1 MLRYTI
7 RRLFQGIITVWFIAT
22 ATFVA
27 MHAVPGDPLIHD
39 KAVTAQIRKNLEI
52 KYGLDKP
59 VTQQYLIYMGN
70 MLKGDFGIS
79 FTQQNRSVNDIIV
92 KHFPVSATLGILA
105 VVFAAIGGILWG
117 ALTAL
122 YRNRLPDVVIMF
134 LVILGISVPSF
145 VFAALGQLALVNLN
159 ALFGRTL
166 LPVAGWG
173 TVAHMLVPSIVLGLG
188 TMAFLTRLMRSSMLE
203 IVNADYIRTAKAKGL
218 PITRIFLKHE
228 LRNAILPVI
237 TVLGPAIAAITT
249 GGFVVELVF
258 AIPGLGR
265 YFVQA
270 VQQLDYTVI
279 MGTTVFYGA
288 FLVLMVIL
296 VDLLYGTRRSARAT
310 GIEAWPKRTSPRT
323 HSNRSPRSGACSSSR
338 DRRCRTGRTRGCGSS
353 AIGARWLSLYII
365 VALLAVHRGW
375 VRSCGAVDP
384 ASQDVDQVSQTPWA
398 DRTATIVAP
407 YQPWDDAPTRSRLDG
422 RRARAGVTAG
432 GAGQYAGRASRVE
445 RRPSGNRLSGS
456 IATSCCRARST
467 TSACRWAR
475 STIPTRRASKTV
487 STSIRCATT
496 TRWCRSTPTATNGPH
511 TSRLPSTS
519 LASSPKTSRSRV
531 GLVSPDANLAPG
543 DVVRLALH
551 PFGTDYLG
559 RDLLARLMYGARVS
573 LFIGI
578 VAPFFF
584 VLLGIAVRQHRGL
597 HRRPRRLGC

>member
-1 MLRYTI
+1 MFRYTI
-7 RRLFQGIITVWFIAT
+7 KRLVQGVITVWFIAT

-59 VTQQYLIYMGN
+59 VLQQYLIYMGN

-105 VVFAAIGGILWG
+105 IVFAGIGGVLWG

-145 VFAALGQLALVNLN
+145 VFAALGQLTLVNVN

-173 TVAHMLVPSIVLGLG
+173 TVQHMIVPSLVLGLG

-203 IVNADYIRTAKAKGL
+203 IVNADYVRTAKAKGL

-288 FLVLMVIL
+288 FLVFMVIL
-296 VDLLYGTRRSARAT
+296 VDFLYG
-310 GIEAWPKRTSPRT
+310 
-323 HSNRSPRSGACSSSR
+323 
-338 DRRCRTGRTRGCGSS
+338 
-353 AIGARWLSLYII
+353 L
-365 VALLAVHRGW
+365 
-375 VRSCGAVDP
+375 VDP
-384 ASQDVDQVSQTPWA
+384 
-398 DRTATIVAP
+398 R
-407 YQPWDDAPTRSRLDG
+407 
-422 RRARAGVTAG
+422 
-432 GAGQYAGRASRVE
+432 
-445 RRPSGNRLSGS
+445 
-456 IATSCCRARST
+456 
-467 TSACRWAR
+467 
-475 STIPTRRASKTV
+475 
-487 STSIRCATT
+487 
-496 TRWCRSTPTATNGPH
+496 
-511 TSRLPSTS
+511 
-519 LASSPKTSRSRV
+519 
-531 GLVSPDANLAPG
+531 
-543 DVVRLALH
+543 VRLE
-551 PFGTDYLG
+551 
-559 RDLLARLMYGARVS
+559 
-573 LFIGI
+573 
-578 VAPFFF
+578 
-584 VLLGIAVRQHRGL
+584 
-597 HRRPRRLGC
+597 